1 MAVIGFEE
9 IGGLYARIIH
19 ESDKAELVG
28 VFDYKKELAKPIAE
42 EYNCKLYTSLE
53 ELMDDDEVEAVN
65 ICLIDK
71 YHLVVSEIAAKAGK
85 HILLDKPIAKT
96 FKEANEIKRI
106 CQDANVRLMIAH
118 LTAYLKQT
126 IIAKEKYEN
135 GELGDLIQLSL
146 RHHTTCDLREMM
158 QGTVNLA
165 LFLGIHD
172 IFTAQYV
179 FGKKISSVYAI
190 SSKKKNQC
198 SEDCIITS
206 LKYEDG
212 SIGVIETG
220 WQYPI
225 SYPSDIFS
233 IVINGTKQ
241 TVTSDSHISSFK
253 MYGERFTNV
262 DLIDC
267 YEFGGRIQGAIIDLL
282 VDFVQGV
289 LQGKEFIVKTEEA
302 IDSLLVTEGVLESLD
317 KGIPVEI
324 NR

>member
-19 ESDKAELVG
+19 ESDKAELIG
-28 VFDYKKELAKPIAE
+28 VFDWNQELSKPISE
-42 EYNCKLYTSLE
+42 GYNCKLYTSIE
-53 ELMDDDEVEAVN
+53 ELMNDEEVEAVN

-71 YHLVVSEIAAKAGK
+71 YHRDVAEMAAKAGK

-96 FKEANEIKRI
+96 SKEAYEIKRI
-106 CQDANVRLMIAH
+106 CEDSNVRLMIAH
-118 LTAYLKQT
+118 LTAYTKQA

-135 GELGDLIQLSL
+135 GELGELIQLSM
-146 RHHTTCDLREMM
+146 RHQTPWDLAEMM
-158 QGTVNLA
+158 QGTVSLM

-172 IFTAQYV
+172 IFTAQYIL
-179 FGKKISSVYAI
+179 GKKITSVYAV
-190 SSKKKNQC
+190 SAQKKSQN
-198 SEDCIITS
+198 SDDCIITT

-212 SIGVIETG
+212 AVGVIETG

-225 SYPSDIFS
+225 SYPADIFS
-233 IVINGTKQ
+233 IIINGTKQ
-241 TVTSDSHISSFK
+241 TITSDSHISSFK
-253 MYGERFTNV
+253 MYGEGCTYI

-267 YEFGGRIQGAIIDLL
+267 YEQRGKIKGAITDLV
-282 VDFVQGV
+282 VDFAEGV
-289 LQGKEFIVKTEEA
+289 LHGREFIVKTEDA
-302 IDSLLVTEGVLESLD
+302 IDALLVVEGVLESLE